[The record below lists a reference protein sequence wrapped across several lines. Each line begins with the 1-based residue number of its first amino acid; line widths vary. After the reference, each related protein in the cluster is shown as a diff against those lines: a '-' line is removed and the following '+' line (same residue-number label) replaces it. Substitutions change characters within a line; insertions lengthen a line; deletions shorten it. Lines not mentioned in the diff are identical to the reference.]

1 MPSLLQT
8 SSYPWMKTLYVKL
21 VSNILASM
29 KTLGSKFV
37 SNMLVSMDEDTMCQA
52 CLKHLNIYED
62 KCHPAPGRDRTLPG
76 QDLSPVSHPAPC
88 GDRTS
93 PLNLPGQD
101 LSPVSHP
108 APCGDRTSPLYVIQH
123 FAGTGLLPFT
133 GFLFLGGVKC
143 RPQETFLSQCHVGL
157 GKVKSTDT
165 QHHSLFFLE
174 IVIRPTNKMWVI
186 WTPSCW

>member
-1 MPSLLQT
+1 MELSLARHVLLRT
-8 SSYPWMKTLYVKL
+8 NMTWWGLSFF
-21 VSNILASM
+21 
-29 KTLGSKFV
+29 FV
-37 SNMLVSMDEDTMCQA
+37 TKDSP
-52 CLKHLNIYED
+52 CLKSWVETQNIMMYQRLEQILGG
-62 KCHPAPGRDRTLPG
+62 KRKSVCIRIFFYIFRIIC
-76 QDLSPVSHPAPC
+76 SCPV
-88 GDRTS
+88 
-93 PLNLPGQD
+93 
-101 LSPVSHP
+101 
-108 APCGDRTSPLYVIQH
+108 
-123 FAGTGLLPFT
+123 T